1 MTKPDYKQYGFIPQ
15 RQAGKLIMRVR
26 NRAGNIT
33 AGDLRKV
40 AHLAEQYGQGL
51 VHVTTR
57 QALEI
62 PGVAAEHFE
71 TALKAVQE
79 AGLLPAVCGPRV
91 RTVVACP
98 GTDACPYGLQNTRQL
113 AEALDQ
119 QWVGHDVPAKTK
131 IAVSGCPNSCTK
143 PQANDIGFK
152 GVTEPLL
159 DPTACIQCGLCIR
172 RCPAKC
178 MELQGQTLVIH
189 YEQCLA
195 CGLCVGLCK
204 KGALSVGRQG
214 FHVYLGGKGGR
225 YPRNGELSA
234 SFVSKDE
241 VLPYLQAILTTYR
254 SVAEK
259 GERLAAVVARLGLP
273 AFTDR
278 VNSQLAQ
285 G

>member
-1 MTKPDYKQYGFIPQ
+1 MQPHDYKKHGFIPQ
-15 RQAGKLIMRVR
+15 RQPEKLIMRVR

-62 PGVAAEHFE
+62 PGVAAECFE
-71 TALKAVQE
+71 AALKAIQD

-113 AEALDQ
+113 AEALDK

-143 PQANDIGFK
+143 PQATDIGFK
-152 GVTEPLL
+152 GVCEPLL

-178 MELQGQTLVIH
+178 MEMQGKTLVIH
-189 YEQCLA
+189 YAKCLA
-195 CGLCVGLCK
+195 CGLCIGLCK
-204 KGALSVGRQG
+204 KRALSIGRQG
-214 FHVYLGGKGGR
+214 YHVYLGGKGGR
-225 YPRNGELSA
+225 YPQPGELAA
-234 SFVSKDE
+234 SFVAADA

-254 SVAEK
+254 AVAEK
-259 GERLAAVVARLGLP
+259 GERLATVVARLGLP
-273 AFTDR
+273 AFTAH
-278 VNSQLAQ
+278 VNNQSV
-285 G
+285 